1 MVIMSEYYI
10 KLLNLIEKKATLN
23 EITHE
28 LKLSREQIYKVFREL
43 KLMGMDF
50 TRKYYYNGEF
60 IYLPRK
66 EIDLPNKKN
75 CVNIITER
83 DSDTFRCV
91 AISDLHIGSIYQSE
105 ESWNMIMDYCV
116 VNNIHTIII
125 TGDFL
130 DGISI
135 GSANSKIH
143 SEPIQQIE
151 YALKKYPTN
160 EGILNYLTFG
170 NHDVD
175 YLVSYGV
182 DLSTIICNF
191 RHDIVP
197 VGYGY
202 GRINIKNDRILITH
216 PLGIGGNKDL
226 DLDNNYLLLK
236 GHHHLCNSIIGSN
249 GNCSLNIP
257 SLSNIFLTKNEFL
270 PGAIDIS
277 IKFRGGFFDTIYYSQ
292 LLISNKVININ
303 STQFSITH
311 PKGRKFD
318 GDIKYEEVCPKK
330 RSLIPN
336 NK

>member
-1 MVIMSEYYI
+1 MSEYYL

-23 EITHE
+23 EIMYE
-28 LKLSREQIYKVFREL
+28 LKLSREKIYEIFREL
-43 KLMGMDF
+43 KLMGMDYI
-50 TRKYYYNGEF
+50 RKYYYNGEV

-66 EIDLPNKKN
+66 EIDLSNKNN
-75 CVNIITER
+75 CVNIITEH

-125 TGDFL
+125 AGDFL
-130 DGISI
+130 DRFNI
-135 GSANSKIH
+135 GRTNSKIY
-143 SEPIQQIE
+143 SDPIQQIE

-160 EGILNYLTFG
+160 DGVLNYLIFG

-175 YLVSYGV
+175 FLVSYGI
-182 DLSTIICNF
+182 DLSAVLYNY

-202 GRINIKNDRILITH
+202 GRINIKNDRILVTH
-216 PLGIGGNKDL
+216 PLGIGVNRNL
-226 DLDNNYLLLK
+226 DLGNNYLLLK
-236 GHHHLCNSIIGSN
+236 GHHHLCRSIIGNN

-257 SLSNIFLTKNEFL
+257 SLSNIFLTENEFL
-270 PGAIDIS
+270 PGAIDLS
-277 IKFRGGFFDTIYYSQ
+277 IKFKNGFFDTIYYSQ
-292 LLISNKVININ
+292 LLISNKVNTVS
-303 STQFSITH
+303 STQFFITH
-311 PKGRKFD
+311 PKDRKFD

-330 RSLIPN
+330 RSLISN